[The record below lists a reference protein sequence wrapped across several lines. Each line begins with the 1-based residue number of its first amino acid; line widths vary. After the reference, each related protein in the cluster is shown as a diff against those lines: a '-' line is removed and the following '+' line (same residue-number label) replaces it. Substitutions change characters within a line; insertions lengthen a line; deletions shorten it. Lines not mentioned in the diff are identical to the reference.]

1 MSTMRTTGSYGYNAL
16 CDVCGFKY
24 KASQLK
30 KRWDG
35 LMVCNKDFEL
45 RHPMDFYT
53 TRNDAH
59 LLPWTR
65 SNTNG
70 IAVDPSISL
79 TNWGLTSNNG
89 IASGSSQYGSFFASY
104 TVDGLTYSDEARMW
118 ADNQP
123 NIFPKTLSVSLDGAK
138 RIKKVV
144 LVGLQDSYG
153 VTPTINPITTPIT
166 GSLWGSIDF
175 SLDVR
180 EESGNYR
187 TVTNIYGNNLVAK
200 EILFDPILTQLVR
213 VRIHRVQ
220 AADGL
225 ARVVELQVWG
235 E

>member
-24 KASQLK
+24 KAAQLK

-65 SNTNG
+65 SNSNG
-70 IAVDPSISL
+70 IAVDPSTSL
-79 TNWGLTSNNG
+79 TNWSLTANNG
-89 IASGSSQYGSFFASY
+89 IASGSSQSGSFFASY
-104 TVDGLTYSDEARMW
+104 VIDGLTYSDEARMW
-118 ADNQP
+118 VDNQAH
-123 NIFPKTLSVSLDGAK
+123 IYPKTISVSLDSAK

-144 LVGLQDSYG
+144 LIGLQDDYG
-153 VTPTINPITTPIT
+153 ITPTIDPIATPIDGT
-166 GSLWGSIDF
+166 LWGNVDF
-175 SLDVR
+175 TLEVR
-180 EESGNYR
+180 EDSGNYR
-187 TVTNIYGNNLVAK
+187 TVANVYGNILVAK

-213 VRIHRVQ
+213 IKINKVQ
-220 AADGL
+220 ASDGL